1 MNKKSGWKSVDG
13 ERLRERREELMLSQR
28 ELAVRAK
35 TTQATISAFETGARR
50 GTPRTIRVLAEAL
63 GVEPKDLVVRDG

>member
-1 MNKKSGWKSVDG
+1 MNRKSGWKIVNG

-28 ELAVRAK
+28 ELALRAN

-50 GTPRTIRVLAEAL
+50 GTPRTIRILAEAL
-63 GVEPKDLVVRDG
+63 GIKPKDLVVSDA